1 MEDKYWNIGKT
12 EINYNNIKIKIYDK
26 ERMLIELVR
35 YKNKISY
42 DMYKEIINNYRLII
56 DKLDLLKLQDYL
68 NNFKNLVNKYINLGY
83 EEIYAKEKVAQDI
96 ILSYLFKA
104 KYKNNIAIK
113 GVIVMYNLSNNKR
126 RATIDIDV
134 DLINIYLNNDN
145 LYNIFTS
152 YIYNIIDHYHIQ

>member
-152 YIYNIIDHYHIQ
+152 YIYNIIDHYHI